1 MAKSMT
7 VVTGFIADEHRL
19 GLKELTE
26 VCGVVPE
33 TVYEMVEHGLLDP
46 QGRESAQWVFSGIAV
61 RRIRQAVRL
70 SSDLEINM
78 AGVAL
83 ALDLLEEQEQLQAR
97 VRELEYRLAQLRS

>member
-7 VVTGFIADEHRL
+7 VVAGFIADEHRL
-19 GLKELTE
+19 SLRELAE

-33 TVYEMVEHGLLDP
+33 TVYEMVEYGLLDP
-46 QGRESAQWVFSGIAV
+46 QGSGPEQWIFSGIAV
-61 RRIRQAVRL
+61 RRICQAVRL

-97 VRELEYRLAQLRS
+97 IRELEYRLSLLR